1 MCLSAKESDAERLD
15 GDTLNEVLAWAAAND
30 VRVLYAVRQTC
41 RAWRDATRR
50 ALRREW
56 DAALRRDDVREPDD
70 KWSLNPLGPF
80 PSDGGDA
87 RVIAALFQEIT
98 AVRAIFPVN
107 KALLFNRQRVPVRF
121 RSTRTYGSWSAGWTF
136 EFTFSLHT
144 GGFAQN
150 PTLMEAVH
158 VKADG
163 GTLPYCVAHTPGKS
177 YSAAFKARWRH
188 GAWKGPVAEAWG
200 FHSYHRMRLSNVAE
214 GPSPL
219 PVGDDGCLA
228 IEVCITTEPSK
239 LRGLFA

>member
-56 DAALRRDDVREPDD
+56 DAALRRDDVREADR

-87 RVIAALFQEIT
+87 RVIAALFREIT

-107 KALLFNRQRVPVRF
+107 RALLFNNPRVPVRF
-121 RSTRTYGSWSAGWTF
+121 RSTRTYGSWSAEWTF
-136 EFTFSLHT
+136 EFTFT
-144 GGFAQN
+144 RYDVGFAQN
-150 PTLMEAVH
+150 ATLMEAVH
-158 VKADG
+158 VKTHG
-163 GTLPYCVAHTPGKS
+163 GTLPHCVANTPGKG

-188 GAWKGPVAEAWG
+188 GAWTGPVAEAWG
-200 FHSYHRMRLSNVAE
+200 FHSYHRMKLSNVAE

-239 LRGLFA
+239 LGVLVA